1 MFLFFSNKKSKS
13 DDNYFKWRW
22 QNCLQKDEKKKKY
35 AKPSA
40 LIFANIVSDLKI
52 SNILK
57 DVSDIRTNYDSAF
70 TAFNKFQNQ
79 PSLDNIKQ
87 REFNAIFSFN
97 NINEYE
103 VLWIIKKLNV
113 RKTR

>member
-1 MFLFFSNKKSKS
+1 MITILNEDGKTV
-13 DDNYFKWRW
+13 
-22 QNCLQKDEKKKKY
+22 DEKMKKKKIY

-40 LIFANIVSDLKI
+40 LIFANIVSDRKI
-52 SNILK
+52 PNIHK

-79 PSLDNIKQ
+79 PSLVNIKQ

-97 NINEYE
+97 NTNEYE
-103 VLWIIKKLNV
+103 VL
-113 RKTR
+113 

>member
-1 MFLFFSNKKSKS
+1 MITILNEDGKTVYKKM
-13 DDNYFKWRW
+13 
-22 QNCLQKDEKKKKY
+22 KKKR
-35 AKPSA
+35 SMQS
-40 LIFANIVSDLKI
+40 LQHLSLQTVSDLKI

-79 PSLDNIKQ
+79 PSLVNIKQ

-103 VLWIIKKLNV
+103 VL
-113 RKTR
+113 

>member
-1 MFLFFSNKKSKS
+1 MITILNEDGKTVYKKMKNKRSMQS
-13 DDNYFKWRW
+13 
-22 QNCLQKDEKKKKY
+22 
-35 AKPSA
+35 

-79 PSLDNIKQ
+79 PSLVNIKQ

-103 VLWIIKKLNV
+103 VL
-113 RKTR
+113 